1 VELQHYPAAPSANK
15 LFKWRKQMKLY
26 YDPCTVNCR
35 KVLAGYDLL
44 GVKYDTVKIDYF
56 TAGQKSPEYLS
67 INPNA
72 SLPALDDDGFV
83 LWESNAM
90 LQYGADKV
98 GAEAYYPKDL
108 KTRADINRWML
119 WESNAWFPSAYIY
132 LVENVV
138 KPLLKAEPDQKILDA
153 QAENFHKLAAILD
166 ARLAKTPWLC
176 GNSVT
181 IADIAVAAPIH
192 LHPFQKLPLD
202 QHPNLK
208 RWMTER
214 VEKLPSWKKTDAAP
228 FLGFPA
234 MY

>member
-1 VELQHYPAAPSANK
+1 
-15 LFKWRKQMKLY
+15 M
-26 YDPCTVNCR
+26 
-35 KVLAGYDLL
+35 
-44 GVKYDTVKIDYF
+44 GVKYDTVKIDFF
-56 TAGQKSPEYLS
+56 TQGQKSPEYLAV
-67 INPNA
+67 NPNGC
-72 SLPALDDDGFV
+72 LPALDDGGFK

-90 LQYGADKV
+90 LQYAADQV
-98 GAEAYYPKDL
+98 GAEAYYPRDL
-108 KTRADINRWML
+108 RTRADIHRWQL
-119 WESNAWFPSAYIY
+119 WEASAWFPSCHVY
-132 LVENVV
+132 LVENVA

-153 QAENFHKLAAILD
+153 QAANFHLLAGILD
-166 ARLAKTPWLC
+166 TRLANQPWLC

-181 IADIAVAAPIH
+181 IADISVAAPMH

-228 FLGFPA
+228 LLGFPA

>member
-1 VELQHYPAAPSANK
+1 
-15 LFKWRKQMKLY
+15 MKLY

-44 GVKYDTVKIDYF
+44 GVKYDTVKIDYV
-56 TAGQKSPEYLS
+56 TAGQKSPEYLA

-119 WESNAWFPSAYIY
+119 WESNAWFPSAYVY

-138 KPLLKAEPDQKILDA
+138 KPLLKAEPDQSILDA
-153 QAENFHKLAAILD
+153 QAENFHKLAGILD
-166 ARLAKTPWLC
+166 KRLANQPWLA

-181 IADIAVAAPIH
+181 IADIAVAAPMH
-192 LHPFQKLPLD
+192 LHTFQKLPLD
-202 QHPNLK
+202 KYPNLK

-228 FLGFPA
+228 YLGFPA